1 MKRTIK
7 NIGTAR
13 LARAGLFTA
22 LIVICTAVTK
32 FSTPFGGYV
41 HLGDGPVIMS
51 GLVLGIFGAAP
62 AAIGSALSDF
72 LAGFPLFAGFSAVIK
87 GVMAYMAGRF
97 LAGEKRVTPRNA
109 AIMIALFIWMI
120 AGYFAANW
128 AIYNLEIA
136 VWALGGDAIQ
146 AAVGIAV
153 SFTFIHIA
161 PRVVRRK

>member
-1 MKRTIK
+1 MKKTIK

-41 HLGDGPVIMS
+41 HLGDGPVVMS
-51 GLVLGIFGAAP
+51 GLVLGIFGAVP

-97 LAGEKRVTPRNA
+97 LAGEKRITPRNA
-109 AIMIALFIWMI
+109 AIMTALFIWMI

-128 AIYNLEIA
+128 AIYSLEIA

-146 AAVGIAV
+146 AAAGIAI
-153 SFTFIHIA
+153 SFAFIHIA
-161 PRVVRRK
+161 PRIVNRK

>member
-32 FSTPFGGYV
+32 FMTPFGGYV

-51 GLVLGIFGAAP
+51 GLVLGIFGAVP

-72 LAGFPLFAGFSAVIK
+72 LAGFPPS
-87 GVMAYMAGRF
+87 
-97 LAGEKRVTPRNA
+97 
-109 AIMIALFIWMI
+109 
-120 AGYFAANW
+120 
-128 AIYNLEIA
+128 
-136 VWALGGDAIQ
+136 
-146 AAVGIAV
+146 
-153 SFTFIHIA
+153 
-161 PRVVRRK
+161 